1 MTLVNLAS
9 SMIQKKSHF
18 KAFAMVSHNTSGI
31 VMDKNILMSSG
42 VETGHVII
50 CMHAVTAFGHV
61 LMDEMKIVAVEQYA
75 LHKRMLVYLLSILQ

>member
-1 MTLVNLAS
+1 MNS
-9 SMIQKKSHF
+9 KKSHF
-18 KAFAMVSHNTSGI
+18 KAFAMVSHNTSTIIMG
-31 VMDKNILMSSG
+31 KNIVTSLD

-61 LMDEMKIVAVEQYA
+61 VMDEMKIIAVEQNV